1 MVRKERIS
9 SGELELKEHVVAV
22 NRTAKVVKGGR
33 RFGFNAI
40 VVVGDGRGH
49 VGCGLG
55 KAKEVTDAI
64 SKGAEDAKKNLVR
77 VPVLNGTLPHETKGK
92 YGAGKVFLKPA
103 SPGTGVIAG
112 GAVRA
117 IMEAAGIQNVL
128 SKSLGS
134 ANPHNVVKATMN
146 ALSNIVDASE
156 VARRRGL
163 SVREMFTRTM
173 SEDGEVIA

>member
-1 MVRKERIS
+1 MRKERIS
-9 SGELELKEHVVAV
+9 PGELELKERVVAV

-64 SKGAEDAKKNLVR
+64 SKGTENAKKALVR
-77 VPVLNGTLPHETKGK
+77 IPVLNGTLPHEVKGK
-92 YGAGKVFLKPA
+92 YGAGKVYLKPA

-117 IMEAAGIQNVL
+117 IMEAAGVQNVL

-134 ANPHNVVKATMN
+134 ANPHNVVKATMQ
-146 ALSNIVDASE
+146 ALLSLMDAASL
-156 VARRRGL
+156 AQQRGL
-163 SVREMFTRTM
+163 SSREVFSRTM
-173 SEDGEVIA
+173 TEQG